1 MCDEG
6 YAVAYHGQNK
16 QLVESAHEANK
27 QKLIAAGI
35 LKN

>member
-6 YAVAYHGQNK
+6 YAVAYYGQNK

-35 LKN
+35 LKS